1 MKGYQE
7 LCGPA
12 VALGTRGQQNVNVI
26 EMWPDHSCNVGI
38 IKEMA
43 VVLKV
48 TTRTQNTKNTQSD
61 KEKDKGG
68 RVGGEVKQLHT
79 EGNVRYE

>member
-1 MKGYQE
+1 MKGYQQ

-12 VALGTRGQQNVNVI
+12 VAWGTTRGQQNVNVI

-38 IKEMA
+38 IKEMS

-48 TTRTQNTKNTQSD
+48 TTRTQTTKNTQRHI
-61 KEKDKGG
+61 EWQ
-68 RVGGEVKQLHT
+68 REREV
-79 EGNVRYE
+79 EI